1 MYHYL
6 LRIVTFGL
14 NAEQTN
20 IIRQI
25 QPLEGFDH
33 EIITDPDNAVEVL
46 SKGNLV
52 IWNKDF
58 SSESI
63 EKIIAALA
71 PFGKLIVCADANKIG
86 SADKWLEKIFA
97 LWPEKMSLPV
107 FKALLEKALETIKLS
122 DDKKLTENYL
132 NSLIDNMPDMVWFKD
147 VKGAHLKVNEAFCR
161 VVGKT
166 KEDIKGRGHCYIWN
180 LDPKEYADGEYIC
193 MESELPVINEAKS
206 FMFEEKVKYGNRM
219 HYLNT
224 YKAPIFD
231 VFHNVI
237 GTVGYARDMTA
248 IWDDAV
254 EMRIV
259 LDNFPFAI
267 LLFDEK
273 NKIKIANDFF
283 CTLFN
288 LAKEKVEG
296 LTEEKF
302 KLLIKDKVRVLSI
315 KQDKKKEKKYIEIS
329 VGNGIKHILLIT
341 ERSLDIAAGTVTGK
355 IVGYEDVTKEYQA
368 TVDSYNLAIT
378 DPLTG
383 TYNRRHQRDVV
394 AELINKGKPFVLG
407 AIDLDNLKQ
416 VNDNYG
422 HATGDL
428 FIKSSIKFLLK
439 NLSSDDV
446 VCRVGGDE
454 FVVAFVG
461 KTKANCEKILAQT
474 NAELENAGFV
484 FPASLSYGVV
494 SLDKITF
501 SAYRKALKE
510 ADVALYD
517 MKKNKKIVR

>member
-1 MYHYL
+1 
-6 LRIVTFGL
+6 
-14 NAEQTN
+14 
-20 IIRQI
+20 
-25 QPLEGFDH
+25 
-33 EIITDPDNAVEVL
+33 
-46 SKGNLV
+46 
-52 IWNKDF
+52 
-58 SSESI
+58 
-63 EKIIAALA
+63 
-71 PFGKLIVCADANKIG
+71 
-86 SADKWLEKIFA
+86 
-97 LWPEKMSLPV
+97 
-107 FKALLEKALETIKLS
+107 
-122 DDKKLTENYL
+122 
-132 NSLIDNMPDMVWFKD
+132 
-147 VKGAHLKVNEAFCR
+147 
-161 VVGKT
+161 
-166 KEDIKGRGHCYIWN
+166 
-180 LDPKEYADGEYIC
+180 
-193 MESELPVINEAKS
+193 
-206 FMFEEKVKYGNRM
+206 
-219 HYLNT
+219 
-224 YKAPIFD
+224 
-231 VFHNVI
+231 
-237 GTVGYARDMTA
+237 
-248 IWDDAV
+248 
-254 EMRIV
+254 
-259 LDNFPFAI
+259 
-267 LLFDEK
+267 LFDEK

-394 AELINKGKPFVLG
+394 AELINKGQPFVLG

-422 HATGDL
+422 HATGDI
-428 FIKSSIKFLLK
+428 FIKSAIKFLLK
-439 NLSSDDV
+439 KLSSDDV

-454 FVVAFVG
+454 FIVAFVG
-461 KTKANCEKILAQT
+461 KTKENCEKILAQT
-474 NAELENAGFV
+474 NTELENAGFV

-510 ADVALYD
+510 ADIALYD
-517 MKKNKKIVR
+517 MKKNKKIER